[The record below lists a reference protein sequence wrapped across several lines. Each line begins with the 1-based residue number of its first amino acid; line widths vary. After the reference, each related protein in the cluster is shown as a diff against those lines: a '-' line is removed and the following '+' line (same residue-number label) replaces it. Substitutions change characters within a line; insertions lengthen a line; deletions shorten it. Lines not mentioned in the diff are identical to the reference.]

1 MSKQRCQ
8 ICLRE
13 FLESTMVCAVVRQNL
28 KLDSEFE
35 FENELVFYCSDHG
48 NVPPAKQL
56 LENVLPLQ
64 EKRLQNFAALPK

>member
-28 KLDSEFE
+28 KFDSEFE
-35 FENELVFYCSDHG
+35 FENELAYYCPDHSSI
-48 NVPPAKQL
+48 PPAKQL
-56 LENVLPLQ
+56 LEN
-64 EKRLQNFAALPK
+64 ALPFQTKRKEIFDKLPK